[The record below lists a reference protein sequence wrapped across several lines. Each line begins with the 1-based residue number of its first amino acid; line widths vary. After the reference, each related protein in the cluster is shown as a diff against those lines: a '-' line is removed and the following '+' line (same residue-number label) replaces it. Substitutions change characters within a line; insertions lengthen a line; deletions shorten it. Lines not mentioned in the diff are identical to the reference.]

1 MTKKELL
8 EAIKDMTG
16 DATIYVRGSYNDE
29 FFDIELESIE
39 CDELDNYITLW

>member
-8 EAIKDMTG
+8 EAIKNMPE

-29 FFDIELESIE
+29 FFDIELLRNIP
-39 CDELDNYITLW
+39 